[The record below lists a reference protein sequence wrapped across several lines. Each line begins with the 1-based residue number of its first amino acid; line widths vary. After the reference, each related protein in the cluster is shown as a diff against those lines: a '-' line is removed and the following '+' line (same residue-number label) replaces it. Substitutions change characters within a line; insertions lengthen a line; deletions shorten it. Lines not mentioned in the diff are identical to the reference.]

1 MSSASFA
8 TKASA
13 FTTGGKDITR
23 GKKSSIN
30 TSGCVFCCL
39 FLVVVLGFV
48 LCSYSGER
56 DPKCDIYPIII
67 P

>member
-1 MSSASFA
+1 
-8 TKASA
+8 
-13 FTTGGKDITR
+13 
-23 GKKSSIN
+23 
-30 TSGCVFCCL
+30 
-39 FLVVVLGFV
+39 LGFV